1 MDGLRARLILALLLI
16 TYWYLIWG
24 IFLVPY
30 RLRGQQ
36 RKSQHLQR
44 VQLFATQAM
53 MAGQMKRLEG
63 Q

>member
-1 MDGLRARLILALLLI
+1 MIGIILALLLI
-16 TYWYLIWG
+16 TCWYLIWG

-30 RLRGQQ
+30 RLLRRQQ

-44 VQLFATQAM
+44 VQLAAMQAM
-53 MAGQMKRLEG
+53 MAGQTKRPED